1 MAGAGKG
8 GVAVRQETAAE
19 KLYPAPMID
28 ETMRPGPVARLLIF
42 AAVLTAAAV
51 AFFLFREQ
59 LEEPVLLAFLGLL
72 AMIGVGY
79 LFATVVGIVKVAPRS
94 ASDELSRAFVDTMAH
109 GLVVTDS
116 RDRIIYANRAWATL
130 TGAVDARDVRTM
142 RSLLGDEPNAGP
154 TVARLDKLLADGK
167 AGEGEFRLATA
178 LAPGGDPVPH
188 WYRLRARIFQ
198 VPGQR
203 RPAHAWQLM
212 DITEERA
219 EQERFFQ
226 ELQHAIDHLDH
237 APAGYFSTDADGR
250 LTYVN
255 ATLAEW
261 LGFDLGTFLPG
272 QTPLATIV
280 AGDGMAQIRSVR
292 APAGNTRDAVLD
304 LDLATVDGAAL
315 PVRLM
320 HRVTTAR
327 DGSFS
332 NARTIVLNR
341 TFAHDVTADGGAAE
355 ARFTR
360 FFNSTPMAIASV
372 DEEGRIVRTNA
383 PFLRLFSGLVD
394 QAALDRDVSFENVI
408 ADNDRVAF
416 RRALELARDGQ
427 ADISPLETIMPN
439 SPDRQLRCY
448 IHAVVDAGAAEGE
461 EEARREVAI
470 VYAVE
475 TTEQKALE
483 QQMVQSQKMQ
493 AVGQLAGG
501 IAHDFNNVLTA
512 IIMATDLLLIDHRPT
527 DPSFQDI
534 MNIKQNANR
543 AASLVRQLLAF
554 SRRQT
559 LRPEV
564 LDLTDVMAD
573 LRMLL
578 TRLAGTSVDLKVEHG
593 RDLWRV
599 FADLGQ
605 FEQVIVNLVVNAR
618 DAMPDGGGVTVR
630 TRNVTE
636 AESRTLDYRELEP
649 ADYVAIEVED
659 TGTGIAPD
667 VIKKIF
673 EPFFTTKEVG
683 KGTGLGL
690 SMVYG
695 FVKQSGGFIYADS
708 VEGRGTTFRIFLPR
722 YVPSAAALVAEEE
735 ERAAAHQREAASAK
749 AGTAAAP
756 REDLSGTATVLLVED
771 EDAVRMANVRALAT
785 RGYDV
790 HEAATGVEALE
801 VFEETRRKGRHRG
814 LGRGHARDGRTDAPA
829 RTPQAQRHGEVHL
842 RLRLCRGGLRQEFA
856 RGRRLRLPRQAVFS
870 QAARRHGEGHA

>member
-1 MAGAGKG
+1 
-8 GVAVRQETAAE
+8 
-19 KLYPAPMID
+19 MID
-28 ETMRPGPVARLLIF
+28 ETMQPGPVARLLIF
-42 AAVLTAAAV
+42 AAVLTAASV

-79 LFATVVGIVKVAPRS
+79 LFATVVGIVKIAPRS
-94 ASDELSRAFVDTMAH
+94 ASDELSRAFVDTMEH
-109 GLVVTDS
+109 GLIVADG
-116 RDRIIYANRAWATL
+116 RGRIIYANRAWAAL
-130 TGAVDARDVRTM
+130 TGAVDAKDIRTP
-142 RSLLGDEPNAGP
+142 RALLGDEPNAGP
-154 TVARLDKLLADGK
+154 TVARLEKVLSDGK
-167 AGEGEFRLATA
+167 SGEGEFRLATA
-178 LAPGGDPVPH
+178 IAAGAEPVPH
-188 WYRLRARIFQ
+188 WYRLRARTFQ

-203 RPAHAWQLM
+203 KPASAWQLM
-212 DITEERA
+212 DITDERA

-237 APAGYFSTDADGR
+237 APAGYFSTDTDGR

-272 QTPLATIV
+272 QVSLATIV

-320 HRVTTAR
+320 HRVTTNR
-327 DGSFS
+327 DGSVS
-332 NARTIVLNR
+332 SARTIVLNR
-341 TFAHDVTADGGAAE
+341 TFAHDVTANTGAAE

-372 DEEGRIVRTNA
+372 DDSGRIVRTNA
-383 PFLRLFSGLVD
+383 PFLSLFAGLVD
-394 QAALDRDVSFENVI
+394 QAALDRDVSFETVI
-408 ADNDRVAF
+408 ADDDVPAF
-416 RRALELARDGQ
+416 RKALELAREGQ
-427 ADISPLETIMPN
+427 ADIAPLEASMPN
-439 SPDRQLRCY
+439 ASDRQLRCY
-448 IHAVVDAGAAEGE
+448 IHAVVDAGTAEGE

-483 QQMVQSQKMQ
+483 QQMLQSQKMQ

-578 TRLAGTSVDLKVEHG
+578 TRLAGTKVNVKVEHG

-618 DAMPDGGGVTVR
+618 DAMPEGGTVTVR
-630 TRNVTE
+630 TRNISE
-636 AESRTLDYRELEP
+636 PESRAFDYRELEP
-649 ADYVAIEVED
+649 ADYVAIEVQD

-708 VEGRGTTFRIFLPR
+708 EEGDGTTFRIFLPR
-722 YVPSAAALVAEEE
+722 YVPAAVADIAESDVPHT
-735 ERAAAHQREAASAK
+735 AAETPAPAK
-749 AGTAAAP
+749 AEAQSQ
-756 REDLSGTATVLLVED
+756 REDLTGTATVLLVED
-771 EDAVRMANVRALAT
+771 EDAVRIGNVRALST

-790 HEAATGVEALE
+790 HEASTGVEALE
-801 VFEETRRKGRHRG
+801 IFDELDGQVDIVVSDVVMPEMDGPTLLRELRKRNDTVKFIFVSGYAEEAFAKN
-814 LGRGHARDGRTDAPA
+814 LPEDAAFGFLAKP
-829 RTPQAQRHGEVHL
+829 
-842 RLRLCRGGLRQEFA
+842 
-856 RGRRLRLPRQAVFS
+856 FS
-870 QAARRHGEGHA
+870 LKQLAATVKEMLEKDD